1 MHQASD
7 TSSHSKVSAFLSKS
21 MAPEIQKYLMAPA
34 LLRSFSSLLP
44 LISQINKAHVLM
56 LARREIIS
64 LEAAQKLAQVVL
76 ELEQEG
82 ESAFELNPEL
92 EEAYFNYEAEVIK
105 RAGSDIGG
113 RMHTARSRNDIKS
126 AQDRLLARGF
136 ALRIMNDLLVL
147 REKTV
152 ERADEL
158 KDVVM
163 PGYTH
168 MQPAQPITFGYY
180 LLGIAHALER
190 DYQRISQCYTRINLN
205 PLGAGALAGT
215 PFPIDRRMTADLLGF
230 DGVIPHAQDAVASR
244 DSIIEL
250 LSHCTLLTVTLGR
263 MAQDFYFMSTYEF
276 QTVDFPDSVAT
287 TSSIMPQKKNMVVLE
302 NLKGRVAQLLGAT
315 VTAVTAQKATP
326 FTHNQEVY
334 NDALRWAWE
343 ALEEITRVLPVS
355 RLVVE
360 TVTPNRERMLE
371 LVRGNFSTATD
382 LADMLVKDAGLSFR
396 EAHHVVGRAV
406 RLALDRGLKADEMTT
421 ELVQTAAGEVLGREL
436 VLEDATVKDCL
447 DPTRAAEQRAG
458 SGGPASSDM
467 AAMTTSLKAVM
478 AQHRQKLKERSQR
491 VSEADRELDAAFDAL
506 GRGEL

>member
-7 TSSHSKVSAFLSKS
+7 TSGHSKISAFLSKGI
-21 MAPEIQKYLMAPA
+21 APEIQNYLMAPT
-34 LLRSFSSLLP
+34 LLRSFSAVLP

-64 LEAAQKLAQVVL
+64 PEAAQKLAQVIL
-76 ELEQEG
+76 QLEQEG

-105 RAGSDIGG
+105 RAGSDVGG
-113 RMHTARSRNDIKS
+113 RMHTARSRNDLKS
-126 AQDRLLARGF
+126 AQDRLLARGL
-136 ALRIMNDLLVL
+136 ALRILNDLLVL

-190 DYQRISQCYTRINLN
+190 DQERISQCYARINLS
-205 PLGAGALAGT
+205 PMGACALAGT
-215 PFPIDRRMTADLLGF
+215 TFPIDRGMTAELLGF
-230 DGVIPHAQDAVASR
+230 DGVIKHAQDAVASR

-250 LSHCTLLTVTLGR
+250 LSHCTLLASTLGR

-287 TSSIMPQKKNMVVLE
+287 TSSIMPQKKNMGVLE

-315 VTAVTAQKATP
+315 VTAVTALKATP
-326 FTHNQEVY
+326 FTHTQEVY

-343 ALEEITRVLPVS
+343 ALEEITRMLPVS

-360 TVTPNRERMLE
+360 TVNPNRERMME

-382 LADMLVKDAGLSFR
+382 LADMLVKEAGLPFR
-396 EAHHVVGRAV
+396 EAHHVVGYAV
-406 RLALDRGLKADEMTT
+406 RLALNSGLKADEMTT
-421 ELVQTAAGEVLGREL
+421 KLVQTAASEVLGREL
-436 VLEDATVKDCL
+436 ALEEKTVQDCL
-447 DPTRAAEQRAG
+447 DPRRAAEQRAG
-458 SGGPASSDM
+458 SGGPASTDI
-467 AAMTTSLKAVM
+467 AAMIASLKTVT
-478 AQHRQKLKERSQR
+478 AQDRQKLNERSER
-491 VSEADRELDAAFDAL
+491 VAGAGRRLDTAFQAL
-506 GRGEL
+506 GRGQL